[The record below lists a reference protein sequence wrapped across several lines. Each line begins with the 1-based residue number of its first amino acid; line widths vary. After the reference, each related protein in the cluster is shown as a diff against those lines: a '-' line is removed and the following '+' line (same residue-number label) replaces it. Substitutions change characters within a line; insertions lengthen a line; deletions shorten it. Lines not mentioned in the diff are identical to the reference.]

1 MTTYK
6 VAFDYTVPNS
16 TVYLKKDDI
25 ITSNSTGLTGVQ
37 LDSLF
42 GLGVLTHADTSSK
55 IKLKYNNQ
63 VAYLQ
68 GDSCSNYG
76 SIWTAK
82 ADIPKNKTYN
92 NQEEWELDWEIDVQ
106 GVM

>member
-6 VAFDYTVPNS
+6 VTFNYDVPNS
-16 TVYLKKDDI
+16 TVSLVKDDI
-25 ITSNSTGLTGVQ
+25 VTSANTGLTGVQ
-37 LDSLF
+37 LQSLF

-55 IKLKYNNQ
+55 VKLKYNNS

-82 ADIPKNKTYN
+82 KDVPKDTIYN
-92 NQEEWELDWEIDVQ
+92 NQTEWELDWEIDVQ
-106 GVM
+106 GVV